1 MLTIYKREMSSYFR
15 SPIAY
20 CIAGFFMVIVGLYFW
35 IQNILSSSPLFSVT
49 LSAIGM
55 FLTFIIPII
64 TMKLLADEKKNGTE
78 VLLRTAPISM
88 GQVVVGKYLA
98 AFTVFLAMALLT
110 TVFPI
115 ILLFLTE
122 GGTNSAAGQDFGAY
136 VGFILLGASYL
147 AVTMF
152 TSSFTESQTAAAV
165 SGVVTL
171 LVLYFMQS
179 IGATLGGTFGG
190 ILKWF
195 SPLARY
201 SDFTVGSF
209 NFASLI
215 YYITFTMLF
224 LYATVI
230 NLERK
235 RWS

>member
-98 AFTVFLAMALLT
+98 AFTVFLSITLLT
-110 TVFPI
+110 TIFPI

-122 GGTNSAAGQDFGAY
+122 GGTNSASGQDIGAY
-136 VGFILLGASYL
+136 IGFVLLGASYL

-165 SGVVTL
+165 SGIVTL

-201 SDFTVGSF
+201 ADFTVGSF

>member
-1 MLTIYKREMSSYFR
+1 MITIFKREVSSYYR

-20 CIAGFFMVIVGLYFW
+20 CIIGFFMVIVGLYFW
-35 IQNILSSSPLFSVT
+35 IQNILNCDPLFSST
-49 LSAIGM
+49 LSSIGM
-55 FLTFIIPII
+55 FLTFVIPVI

-78 VLLRTAPISM
+78 VLLRTAPIKM
-88 GQVVVGKYLA
+88 GQVVVGKYMA
-98 AFTVFLAMALLT
+98 AFTVFMSMVGLT
-110 TVFPI
+110 LIFPI
-115 ILLFLTE
+115 ILTFIVE
-122 GGTNSAAGQDFGAY
+122 GATASAFGQEFGAY

-147 AVTMF
+147 AVSLF
-152 TSSFTESQTAAAV
+152 TSSFMESQTAAAV
-165 SGVVTL
+165 SGIVSL

-179 IGATLGGTFGG
+179 IGATVGGTLGA
-190 ILKWF
+190 ILRWF

-215 YYITFTMLF
+215 YYISFTALF

>member
-1 MLTIYKREMSSYFR
+1 
-15 SPIAY
+15 
-20 CIAGFFMVIVGLYFW
+20 
-35 IQNILSSSPLFSVT
+35 
-49 LSAIGM
+49 M

-98 AFTVFLAMALLT
+98 AFTVFLSMTLLT
-110 TVFPI
+110 TIFPI

-122 GGTNSAAGQDFGAY
+122 GGTNSASGQDIGAY
-136 VGFILLGASYL
+136 IGFVLLGASYL

-165 SGVVTL
+165 SGIVTL

-201 SDFTVGSF
+201 ADFTVGSF